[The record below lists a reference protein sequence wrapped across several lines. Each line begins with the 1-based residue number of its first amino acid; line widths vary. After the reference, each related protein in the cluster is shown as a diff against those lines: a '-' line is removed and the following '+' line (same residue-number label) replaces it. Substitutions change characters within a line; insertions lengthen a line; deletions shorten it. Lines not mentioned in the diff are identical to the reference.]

1 MSSGQVFE
9 NARCP
14 QPLVPEGRILIRT
27 SRRLIY
33 MEGHERIAAFI
44 KRKNDMEKQ
53 TEIQQ
58 LEIDRL
64 KEEVEN
70 LREELSSGKRLERFA
85 ALITLA
91 QWGKEYCLSFLEARE
106 E

>member
-1 MSSGQVFE
+1 
-9 NARCP
+9 
-14 QPLVPEGRILIRT
+14 
-27 SRRLIY
+27 
-33 MEGHERIAAFI
+33 MEGHEQIAEFI
-44 KRKNDMEKQ
+44 KRKKDLEEQ
-53 TEIQQ
+53 TQIQQ
-58 LEIDRL
+58 SEIDRL

-70 LREELSSGKRLERFA
+70 LREELSASKRAERFA